1 MAQKSSPSGRRN
13 DPPSG
18 EPVLGDPWV
27 AFSYLVAGVLL
38 YGLIGLLLD
47 HWWGTSF
54 MVVVGIV
61 VGAAFGVL
69 QTWLRFRAL
78 ELRQSRPPDPDQH

>member
-1 MAQKSSPSGRRN
+1 MAQEDRPTGRRD
-13 DPPSG
+13 DPGSN

-38 YGLIGLLLD
+38 YGLIGWLLD
-47 HWWGTSF
+47 RWWGTSF

-61 VGAAFGVL
+61 LGAAFGVL

-78 ELRQSRPPDPDQH
+78 EHRQSRPPGPDQH